1 MSTGPNIVLVKRTC
15 RTCYNTGMQALDY
28 STGRWTCGVCGQQR
42 RYSVHHGKS
51 KHAKGKDRA
60 NAEHSAR

>member
-1 MSTGPNIVLVKRTC
+1 
-15 RTCYNTGMQALDY
+15 MQALDY